1 MFQQHRPALSSLPT
15 LYYNRKPLKKVHQF
29 NDVGLTLDARV
40 ASRRP
45 LHNRMQVPGGLP
57 LLCGIS
63 AIGRASPA

>member
-29 NDVGLTLDARV
+29 SYLGLTLDARV

-45 LHNRMQVPGGLP
+45 LHNRM
-57 LLCGIS
+57 
-63 AIGRASPA
+63 